1 MESDSHADPL
11 ADKHHLIKQ
20 SLALIC
26 ERAYIPIEGATM
38 KWKCGASARMFML
51 AWLALSVACKHSV
64 AQVAASSN
72 PLAGRWDLTLTT
84 PAGEIPSWIEVSF
97 AGGAPKVLFVG
108 AMDHAVP
115 PRGLKING
123 SEFQF
128 LSPKGEEG
136 FPDDMLFRGKIVGDK
151 LVGTVTDSSGANWT
165 LTGVR
170 APLLDAKGAPQWG
183 PPIKL
188 FNGVDLSGW
197 TLRDPSKSGSW
208 KVEHGELITTGH
220 GSDLITIA
228 KFGDFKLHVE
238 FMNGKSTNSGVYLR
252 GRYELQIE
260 TDEAAQ
266 TGEFHTGGIY
276 GFLAP
281 NPEQPRVPGV
291 WQTFD
296 ITLIGRRL
304 TVLQN
309 GITVIDNRDIPGIT
323 GGALDSNEAL
333 RGPIY
338 LQGSEDGPVA
348 FRNIVIR
355 PTKD

>member
-1 MESDSHADPL
+1 ME
-11 ADKHHLIKQ
+11 
-20 SLALIC
+20 
-26 ERAYIPIEGATM
+26 RGAGVRVFVM
-38 KWKCGASARMFML
+38 
-51 AWLALSVACKHSV
+51 AWLALSAACRLSV
-64 AQVAASSN
+64 AQVSASNN

-84 PAGEIPSWIEVSF
+84 PDGELPSWIEVSF
-97 AGGAPKVLFVG
+97 PGGDPKVLFVG

-115 PRGLKING
+115 PKDLKIKA

-128 LSPKGEEG
+128 VSPKGEEG
-136 FPDDMLFRGKIVGDK
+136 FPDDMLFRGKLVGDK
-151 LVGTVTDSSGANWT
+151 LVGDVTDSAGAKWP

-170 APLLDAKGAPQWG
+170 APLLDAKGTPEWG
-183 PPIKL
+183 PPIQL

-208 KVEHGELITTGH
+208 KVEHGELIAIGR

-228 KFGDFKLHVE
+228 KFGDFKLHIE
-238 FMNGKSTNSGVYLR
+238 FKNGKSTNSGVYLR

-281 NPEQPRVPGV
+281 NPEQLRVPGV

-296 ITLIGRRL
+296 VTTSG
-304 TVLQN
+304 
-309 GITVIDNRDIPGIT
+309 
-323 GGALDSNEAL
+323 
-333 RGPIY
+333 
-338 LQGSEDGPVA
+338 VA
-348 FRNIVIR
+348 
-355 PTKD
+355 